1 MCIILLINDLFLCE
15 LKKLCLSPLN
25 WVFTILSRTKMLG
38 PVLKVVLALL
48 LPVAFVLLLVFGIS
62 GSVLVSLGY
71 GFFTPLVATFEA
83 VREGREN
90 KFHHCF
96 TVYI

>member
-1 MCIILLINDLFLCE
+1 
-15 LKKLCLSPLN
+15 
-25 WVFTILSRTKMLG
+25 MLG

-96 TVYI
+96 MVCNLDVTYIMVICSNII